1 MEPVENPGPQGVVV
15 GLDPEGSMVTGT
27 LDERLGNFLVGPL
40 LDLQGNPIL
49 DEGHEADDPDGPPIT
64 HTPYINELTPNSWR
78 QAGARIA
85 KYEMEIGLRDRKS
98 TRLNSSHVAISYAV
112 FCLKK

>member
-1 MEPVENPGPQGVVV
+1 
-15 GLDPEGSMVTGT
+15 MVTGT

-85 KYEMEIGLRDRKS
+85 KYEMEIGLSGSNMNNDLVLYR
-98 TRLNSSHVAISYAV
+98 YADV
-112 FCLKK
+112 RSEERRVGKEGRPQ

>member
-40 LDLQGNPIL
+40 LDMQGNPIL

-64 HTPYINELTPNSWR
+64 HTPYSYEQTHNSWH
-78 QAGARIA
+78 QAGAQIDEYRH
-85 KYEMEIGLRDRKS
+85 EIGVRVSK
-98 TRLNSSHVAISYAV
+98 
-112 FCLKK
+112 

>member
-1 MEPVENPGPQGVVV
+1 MTEFYGSYIDPVENPGPQGDVV

-78 QAGARIA
+78 QAGRS
-85 KYEMEIGLRDRKS
+85 EEHTSELQSRG
-98 TRLNSSHVAISYAV
+98 
-112 FCLKK
+112 